1 MPAPSHPLPQGAAA
15 IDPAVARGIRQASA
29 ATSVDFGF
37 LVSAA
42 TQESGLQPDAKS
54 HAGTAIGLFQF
65 IEGTWLQMV
74 QRFGAKY
81 GIGDLAQQVSL
92 DSAGR
97 AHVADPATR
106 QQILSLR
113 TDPRLS
119 AAFAAEYTKENKAE
133 VERALGR
140 PVGNTDLYMAHF
152 LGAGGATE
160 FLKAMRSNASAIAAD
175 LLPDAAAANH
185 AVFYDNRTGAPRTV
199 SEIYQGF
206 ADKFAKTA
214 HTLDAAA
221 LAADA
226 AGPAAAG
233 ATKPATGGFA
243 TLLGRIGTVGAIL
256 NQPMRPI
263 FDALAA
269 SALKLLGNRSNV
281 NSAATTHRHRDP
293 NEI

>member
-1 MPAPSHPLPQGAAA
+1 MPAPSHPLPQGAA
-15 IDPAVARGIRQASA
+15 IDPAVARGIRQAAA

-42 TQESGLQPDAKS
+42 TQESGLHADAK
-54 HAGTAIGLFQF
+54 ARTGTATGLFQF
-65 IEGTWLQMV
+65 IESTWLQMV

-92 DSAGR
+92 DSTGR
-97 AHVADPATR
+97 ARVADPAMR

-119 AAFAAEYTKENKAE
+119 AAFAAEYTKENKTE
-133 VERALGR
+133 VEHALGR

-152 LGAGGATE
+152 LGACGATE
-160 FLKAMRSNASAIAAD
+160 FLKAMHSNAGAIAAE

-199 SEIYQGF
+199 AEIYQGF
-206 ADKFAKTA
+206 ADKFAKAA
-214 HTLDAAA
+214 HALDAAA
-221 LAADA
+221 SVADTAQTDA
-226 AGPAAAG
+226 APAA
-233 ATKPATGGFA
+233 KPAAGGFA

-256 NQPMRPI
+256 NQPMRPL
-263 FDALAA
+263 FDALTA
-269 SALKLLGNRSNV
+269 SAIRLIGNRSGTI
-281 NSAATTHRHRDP
+281 AATPAHRRRDIR
-293 NEI
+293 EI